1 MISRYIGI
9 LLLLSIFGCTNKE
22 SPKYE
27 WKTLQVNATAY
38 NSSKVQTQGDPFIG
52 AFGDSLKPG
61 MKCIAVSKDLY
72 RLGLKNN
79 TVVTIEG
86 FDGEYLVKDRMHERW
101 KNKID
106 IYMGTDI
113 QAAKEW
119 GRKKVTIRYRVPIA
133 ATQLQDSKE
142 EKDIK

>member
-1 MISRYIGI
+1 MISRYIAI
-9 LLLLSIFGCTNKE
+9 LVLLSVFGCTNKE

-27 WKTLQVNATAY
+27 WKTLQVYATAY
-38 NSSKVQTQGDPFIG
+38 NSSKFQTQGNPFVG

-61 MKCIAVSKDLY
+61 MQCIAVSKDLF

-86 FDGEYLVKDRMHERW
+86 LDGEYLVKDRMHGRW

-119 GRKKVTIRYRVPIA
+119 GRKKVTIHYQVPIA
-133 ATQLQDSKE
+133 VIQ
-142 EKDIK
+142 